1 MHAFKVRRAALPPHQ
16 CGKARPYR
24 DDSQETRRLRLH
36 SRRSLGRVQSR
47 SRKGTAFPHWCG
59 GKAATACVRRTT
71 PLLLDGAFRALG
83 SHCHPA
89 CRFVG
94 DDAQAVTA
102 FPTES
107 VHQAP
112 RLFMGQSVGFAAAI
126 AQHRPAWLFQVTR
139 HRTKCGQRCPR
150 SVSGL

>member
-1 MHAFKVRRAALPPHQ
+1 M
-16 CGKARPYR
+16 
-24 DDSQETRRLRLH
+24 
-36 SRRSLGRVQSR
+36 
-47 SRKGTAFPHWCG
+47 
-59 GKAATACVRRTT
+59 
-71 PLLLDGAFRALG
+71 LDGAFTALG
-83 SHCHPA
+83 SSSHSS

-94 DDAQAVTA
+94 DNAQAVTA

-150 SVSGL
+150 PLAAFEFRFSFLEESSHAFILVFTRK